1 MEIVLMRHGEPE
13 FSAQQGSA
21 RVKATDMSGWIAGY
35 DASGVTGE
43 PDCHA
48 VLEDK
53 RRAFVISSPLPR
65 ARASASCA
73 LRVSR
78 AGSAIIEPI

>member
-21 RVKATDMSGWIAGY
+21 RVKVTDMPGWITGY
-35 DASGVTGE
+35 DASGITGE

-48 VLEDK
+48 VLADK
-53 RRAFVISSPLPR
+53 RHAFVISSPLPR
-65 ARASASCA
+65 ARASLQAVN
-73 LRVSR
+73 LT
-78 AGSAIIEPI
+78 PD